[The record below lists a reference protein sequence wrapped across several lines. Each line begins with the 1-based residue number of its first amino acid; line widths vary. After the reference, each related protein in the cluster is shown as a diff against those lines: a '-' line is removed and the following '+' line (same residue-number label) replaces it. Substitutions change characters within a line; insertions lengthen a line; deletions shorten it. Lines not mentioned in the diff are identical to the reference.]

1 MAQNGSKME
10 VAMVEVAAEVV
21 VVLMALN
28 QIARMVISSFFP
40 GESKNSI
47 LKNFLFYF
55 KNPTPSVW

>member
-1 MAQNGSKME
+1 MAQNGSEME
-10 VAMVEVAAEVV
+10 VAMVEVAAEVM

-47 LKNFLFYF
+47 STFILIFFQQKI
-55 KNPTPSVW
+55 